1 MKRVI
6 IIYIVLLVLGA
17 SSYAIE
23 SSQLFEQGMEAF
35 RMGNYGS
42 SELIF
47 RKVIDANDSYK
58 DRAWYYL
65 ALSIFYQKQYRS
77 AIFELNRFL
86 LLCTTPD
93 LCSEARFWIAE
104 SYYALNDYIKAIE
117 EYNRFISQSKNK
129 QLIINSYDRIGEI
142 YFNQKRYDEAIIE
155 WKKALTISS
164 KKYQDESRVIKIG
177 EALFLSERYEE
188 ALDMLEPLIHATGE
202 LTIQSKAR
210 LLVGRIYQLTGK
222 HWQAIKYFNEI
233 PESML
238 RVPSFLSVQYFKA
251 LSYIALGDT
260 YNARLNLKS
269 YILISTDDV
278 PYHYN
283 AKYELGRILLN
294 TKDSDEGMALLD
306 EVYTN
311 SNDIELRSNASFEL
325 AKVYLKNNNNEKAI
339 PYLEN
344 AVSTSDAES
353 QKYVMMTL
361 TRLYITTA
369 RYDDAKRLLDFMLEK
384 YQYEENR
391 DEMLYL
397 VAQVYVMQGN
407 IPKALEV
414 FEEIK
419 ATNPFSQYLAE
430 LDYVKALEA
439 FKKGQFN
446 DAIDYGN
453 RYLKNQ
459 RIDNRYEALILLAE
473 SYVKINN
480 TKKTI
485 EVIDQLIIRFPK
497 KAGLEEILYEL
508 CAVLKSQGV
517 NVERYYSF
525 IIKNYNESIAAG
537 KIFIEKGDDAY
548 KKKNFQV
555 ATYFYSQY
563 LATKGR
569 PRERSVLL
577 FYVRSLYE
585 LKQYNTI
592 IKTLLNSDYLTVDD
606 LTTKLLLKWLAKSFY
621 AIKDYSAALTY
632 FVKIPF
638 QDYNKEDFVVIA
650 DTALKAGQPEIATD
664 ILTYVEEDDYYAGIA
679 YSIALYYRTN
689 GNNEQAFDYF
699 TKVLLRKPDSS
710 VSDDVK
716 VNLAQI
722 YIERKEFEKA
732 IELAQSIQK
741 NELENLRISIMAIAY
756 FNSGNTA
763 EALNVISGKL
773 NNILKTE
780 YADEI
785 VKFLLMY
792 YYEQNDLKNY
802 QNMYVHGIKR
812 NRLISLSNYYY
823 GMMMYKNNNYSQALQ
838 FFNSALRY
846 NDEYA
851 HASFYYAALI
861 YLLVQRNFATAK
873 KYFDLY
879 FSKVNDTEINYYN
892 AKVYLSLLLYEMG
905 KKDDSRDI
913 VYQIVNSDSNVLA
926 KIKAQH
932 LIREYG
938 FQEPIQ

>member
-1 MKRVI
+1 MKRVFI
-6 IIYIVLLVLGA
+6 LFTILLFFNA
-17 SSYAIE
+17 ASYAIE

-93 LCSEARFWIAE
+93 LCSEARYWIAE
-104 SYYALNDYIKAIE
+104 SYYYLNDYIKAIE

-155 WKKALTISS
+155 WKKALNISS
-164 KKYQDESRVIKIG
+164 KKYEDSNRVIKIG
-177 EALFLSERYEE
+177 EALFLSERYNE
-188 ALDMLEPLIHATGE
+188 ALDLLEPLIYATGDN
-202 LTIQSKAR
+202 TIQSKAR

-238 RVPSFLSVQYFKA
+238 RVPSFISVQYFKA

-269 YILISTDDV
+269 YILISADNV
-278 PYHYN
+278 QYHYN
-283 AKYELGRILLN
+283 AKYELGKILLN
-294 TKDSDEGMALLD
+294 TRDSDEGMSLLED
-306 EVYTN
+306 VYTN

-344 AVSTSDAES
+344 AVSINDAES

-391 DEMLYL
+391 DEMLFL

-407 IPKALEV
+407 ITKALEV
-414 FEEIK
+414 YEDIKEI
-419 ATNPFSQYLAE
+419 NPFSQYLVE
-430 LDYVKALEA
+430 LDYVKAIDA
-439 FKKGQFN
+439 FKKEQYN
-446 DAIDYGN
+446 DTIDYGN

-459 RIDNRYEALILLAE
+459 KIENRYEVLILLAE
-473 SYVKINN
+473 SYIKINN
-480 TKKTI
+480 AKKTI
-485 EVIDQLIIRFPK
+485 EVIDQLITRFPR

-508 CAVLKSQGV
+508 CLVLKEQRI

-525 IIKNYNESIAAG
+525 IIKNYTSSITAG
-537 KIFIEKGDDAY
+537 KIFIEKGDEAY
-548 KKKNFQV
+548 KKKNYQV
-555 ATYFYSQY
+555 AVYFYSQY

-577 FYVRSLYE
+577 FYILSLYE
-585 LKQYNTI
+585 LKQYTAI
-592 IKTLLNSDYLTVDD
+592 IKTLQDSDYLTVDD
-606 LTTKLLLKWLAKSFY
+606 LTTKLLIKMRGKSFY
-621 AIKDYSAALTY
+621 ALKDYPAALSD
-632 FVKIPF
+632 FMKIPF
-638 QDYNKEDFVVIA
+638 NDYNKEDFVVIA
-650 DTALKAGQPEIATD
+650 DTAVKSSQPEIAID
-664 ILTYVEEDDYYAGIA
+664 ILSYVEDDEYFAVIS
-679 YSIALYYRTN
+679 YSIALYYKLN
-689 GNNEQAFDYF
+689 GNNDLAFDYF
-699 TKVLLRKPDSS
+699 TKALLRKPDSS
-710 VSDDVK
+710 ISDDTK
-716 VNLAQI
+716 INLAQI
-722 YIERKEFEKA
+722 YFERKEFEKA
-732 IELAQSIQK
+732 LELAESVQK
-741 NELENLRISIMAIAY
+741 KELENLRYSIIAIAY
-756 FNSGNTA
+756 FNLGNNDK
-763 EALNVISGKL
+763 ALTIISAKL
-773 NNILKTE
+773 NDIVKTE
-780 YADEI
+780 YAEEI
-785 VKFLLMY
+785 IKFLLIY
-792 YYEQNDLKNY
+792 YYNKNDIKNY
-802 QNMYVHGIKR
+802 QTMYGYGIKR
-812 NRLISLSNYYY
+812 NKLITLSNYYY
-823 GMMMYKNNNYSQALQ
+823 GMIMYKNNNYSQALQ
-838 FFNSALRY
+838 FFNTASRY
-846 NDEYA
+846 DDEYA
-851 HASFYYAALI
+851 HASLYYAGLI
-861 YLLVQRNFATAK
+861 YLLIQRNYGIAK

-879 FSKVNDTEINYYN
+879 FSKAGSTDINFYN
-892 AKVYLSLLLYEMG
+892 AKVYVSVLLYETG
-905 KKDDSRDI
+905 KQDESKDI
-913 VYQIVNSDSNVLA
+913 LYEIINSDSNVLA
-926 KIKAQH
+926 KIKADH
-932 LIREYG
+932 LIKQYG
-938 FQEPIQ
+938 F

>member
-1 MKRVI
+1 MKRVFL
-6 IIYIVLLVLGA
+6 IYIIVLMF
-17 SSYAIE
+17 STTSYAIE

-93 LCSEARFWIAE
+93 LCSEARYWIAE
-104 SYYALNDYIKAIE
+104 SYYSLNDYIKAIE

-129 QLIINSYDRIGEI
+129 QLIVNSYDRIGEI

-164 KKYQDESRVIKIG
+164 KKYEDSNRIIKIG
-177 EALFLSERYEE
+177 EALFLSERYNE
-188 ALDMLEPLIHATGE
+188 ALDMLEPLIHAAGDVP
-202 LTIQSKAR
+202 ISSKAR

-233 PESML
+233 PDSML
-238 RVPSFLSVQYFKA
+238 RVPSFMSVQYFKA

-283 AKYELGRILLN
+283 AKYELGKILIN
-294 TKDSDEGMALLD
+294 TRDSDEGMSLLED
-306 EVYTN
+306 VYTN

-344 AVSTSDAES
+344 AVSISDTES

-391 DEMLYL
+391 DEMLFL

-407 IPKALEV
+407 ITKALEI
-414 FEEIK
+414 FKEINE
-419 ATNPFSQYLAE
+419 TNPFSQYMVE
-430 LDYVKALEA
+430 LDYVKALDA
-439 FKKGQFN
+439 FKREQYN
-446 DAIDYGN
+446 ETIEYGN
-453 RYLKNQ
+453 KYLRNQ
-459 RIDNRYEALILLAE
+459 KIENRYDVLILLAE
-473 SYVKINN
+473 SYIKTNN

-485 EVIDQLIIRFPK
+485 EVIDQLITRFPK

-508 CAVLKSQGV
+508 CAVLKEQGV

-525 IIKNYNESIAAG
+525 IIKNYTSSITAG
-537 KIFIEKGDDAY
+537 KIFIEKGDEAY
-548 KKKNFQV
+548 KKKNYQV
-555 ATYFYSQY
+555 AAYFYSQY

-577 FYVRSLYE
+577 FYVLSLYE
-585 LKQYNTI
+585 LKQYTAI
-592 IKTLLNSDYLTVDD
+592 IKTLQDSDYLTVDD
-606 LTTKLLLKWLAKSFY
+606 LTTKLLIKYMAKSFY
-621 AIKDYSAALTY
+621 AIKDYTAALDY
-632 FVKIPF
+632 FIKIPF
-638 QDYNKEDFVVIA
+638 QDYNKEDFGVIV
-650 DTALKAGQPEIATD
+650 DTALKARQPEVATD
-664 ILTYVEEDDYYAGIA
+664 ILSYVEDDDYYASIS
-679 YSIALYYRTN
+679 YSIARYYRLN
-689 GNNEQAFDYF
+689 GNNEIAFEFF
-699 TKVLLRKPDSS
+699 TKALLKKPDSN
-710 VSDDVK
+710 VSDDTK
-716 VNLAQI
+716 INLAQI

-732 IELAQSIQK
+732 LELVEYIQK
-741 NELENLRISIMAIAY
+741 KELESLRYSIMAVAY
-756 FNSGNTA
+756 FNLGLNDK
-763 EALNVISGKL
+763 ALNIVSGKL
-773 NNILKTE
+773 NDIVKTM

-785 VKFLLMY
+785 VTFLLIY
-792 YYEQNDLKNY
+792 YYEQNDIKNY
-802 QNMYVHGIKR
+802 QNVYGYGIKR
-812 NRLISLSNYYY
+812 NKLIPLSNYYY

-838 FFNSALRY
+838 FFNTASRY
-846 NDEYA
+846 DDEHA
-851 HASFYYAALI
+851 HASLYYAGLI
-861 YLLVQRNFATAK
+861 YLLIQRNYGVAK
-873 KYFDLY
+873 RYLDLY
-879 FSKVNDTEINYYN
+879 FTKASNDDINYYS
-892 AKVYLSLLLYEMG
+892 AKVYMSVLLYEMG
-905 KKDDSRDI
+905 KQDESKEI
-913 VYQIVNSDSNVLA
+913 LYEIINSDSNVLA
-926 KIKAQH
+926 KIKAEH

-938 FQEPIQ
+938 F

>member
-1 MKRVI
+1 MKRAF
-6 IIYIVLLVLGA
+6 IIYSIVLMF
-17 SSYAIE
+17 STTSYAIE

-93 LCSEARFWIAE
+93 LCSEARYWIAE
-104 SYYALNDYIKAIE
+104 SYYSLNDYIKAIE

-129 QLIINSYDRIGEI
+129 QLIVNSYDRIGEI

-164 KKYQDESRVIKIG
+164 KKYEDSNRIIKIG
-177 EALFLSERYEE
+177 EALFLSERYNE
-188 ALDMLEPLIHATGE
+188 ALDMLEPLIHAASD
-202 LTIQSKAR
+202 IPISSKAR

-233 PESML
+233 PDSML
-238 RVPSFLSVQYFKA
+238 RVPSFMSVQYFKA

-269 YILISTDDV
+269 YILISTDDI

-283 AKYELGRILLN
+283 AKYELGKILLN
-294 TKDSDEGMALLD
+294 TKDSDEGMSLLED
-306 EVYTN
+306 VYTN

-344 AVSTSDAES
+344 AVSISDAES

-391 DEMLYL
+391 DEMLFL

-407 IPKALEV
+407 ITKAIEV
-414 FEEIK
+414 FKEINE
-419 ATNPFSQYLAE
+419 TNPFSQYMVE
-430 LDYVKALEA
+430 LDYVKALDA
-439 FKKGQFN
+439 FKREQYN
-446 DAIDYGN
+446 ETIEYGN
-453 RYLKNQ
+453 KYLRNQ
-459 RIDNRYEALILLAE
+459 KIENRYDVLILLAE
-473 SYVKINN
+473 SYIKTNN
-480 TKKTI
+480 TRKAI
-485 EVIDQLIIRFPK
+485 EVIDQLITRFPK

-508 CAVLKSQGV
+508 CAVLKEQGV

-525 IIKNYNESIAAG
+525 IIKNYTSSITAG
-537 KIFIEKGDDAY
+537 KIFIEKGDEAY
-548 KKKNFQV
+548 KKKNYQV
-555 ATYFYSQY
+555 AAYFYSQY

-577 FYVRSLYE
+577 FYVLSLYE
-585 LKQYNTI
+585 LKQYTTI
-592 IKTLLNSDYLTVDD
+592 IKILQDSEYLTVDD
-606 LTTKLLLKWLAKSFY
+606 LTTKLLYKWLAKSLY
-621 AIKDYSAALTY
+621 ASKEYSMALNYFLKVPLNDYS
-632 FVKIPF
+632 
-638 QDYNKEDFVVIA
+638 KEDLKIIA
-650 DTALKAGQPEIATD
+650 DTALKAKQPETAID
-664 ILTYVEEDDYYAGIA
+664 IIPYVDNDDEYYITIC
-679 YSIALYYRTN
+679 YSIAFYHMIN
-689 GNNEQAFDYF
+689 GENDIAKDYF
-699 TKVLLRKPDSS
+699 LKALSRKPNSS
-710 VSDDVK
+710 IADDIR
-716 VNLAQI
+716 VNLARI
-722 YIERKEFEKA
+722 YIGSKDYEKA
-732 IELAQSIQK
+732 LELAESIQK
-741 NELENLRISIMAIAY
+741 KELESLRYSIMAVAY
-756 FNSGNTA
+756 FKLGNNDK
-763 EALNVISGKL
+763 ALGIVSGKL
-773 NNILKTE
+773 NDIVKTM

-785 VKFLLMY
+785 VTFLLIY
-792 YYEQNDLKNY
+792 YYEQNDIKNY
-802 QNMYVHGIKR
+802 QNVYGYAIKR
-812 NRLISLSNYYY
+812 NKLIPLSNYYY

-838 FFNSALRY
+838 FFNTASRY
-846 NDEYA
+846 DDEYA
-851 HASFYYAALI
+851 HASLYYAGLI
-861 YLLVQRNFATAK
+861 YLLIQRNYGVAK
-873 KYFDLY
+873 RYLDLY
-879 FSKVNDTEINYYN
+879 FTKASNDEINYYN
-892 AKVYLSLLLYEMG
+892 AKVYMSVLLYEMG
-905 KKDDSRDI
+905 KQDESKDI
-913 VYQIVNSDSNVLA
+913 LFEIINSDSNVLA
-926 KIKAQH
+926 KIKADH
-932 LIREYG
+932 LIKEYG
-938 FQEPIQ
+938 F

>member
-1 MKRVI
+1 MF
-6 IIYIVLLVLGA
+6 
-17 SSYAIE
+17 STTSYAIE

-93 LCSEARFWIAE
+93 LCSEARYWIAE
-104 SYYALNDYIKAIE
+104 SYYSLNDYIKAIE

-129 QLIINSYDRIGEI
+129 QLIVNSYDRIGEI

-164 KKYQDESRVIKIG
+164 KKYEDSNRIIKIG
-177 EALFLSERYEE
+177 EALFLSERYNE
-188 ALDMLEPLIHATGE
+188 ALDMLEPLIHAAGDVP
-202 LTIQSKAR
+202 ISSKAR

-233 PESML
+233 PDSML
-238 RVPSFLSVQYFKA
+238 RVPSFMSVQYFKA

-283 AKYELGRILLN
+283 AKYELGKILIN
-294 TKDSDEGMALLD
+294 TRDSDEGMSLLED
-306 EVYTN
+306 VYTN

-344 AVSTSDAES
+344 AVSISDTES

-391 DEMLYL
+391 DEMLFL

-407 IPKALEV
+407 ITKALEI
-414 FEEIK
+414 FKEINE
-419 ATNPFSQYLAE
+419 TNPFSQYMVE
-430 LDYVKALEA
+430 LDYVKALDA
-439 FKKGQFN
+439 FKREQYN
-446 DAIDYGN
+446 ETIEYGN
-453 RYLKNQ
+453 KYLRNQ
-459 RIDNRYEALILLAE
+459 KIENRYDVLILLAE
-473 SYVKINN
+473 SYIKTNN

-485 EVIDQLIIRFPK
+485 EVIDQLITRFPK

-508 CAVLKSQGV
+508 CAVLKEQGV

-525 IIKNYNESIAAG
+525 IIKNYTSSITAG
-537 KIFIEKGDDAY
+537 KIFIEKGDEAY
-548 KKKNFQV
+548 KKKNYQV
-555 ATYFYSQY
+555 AAYFYSQY

-577 FYVRSLYE
+577 FYVLSLYE
-585 LKQYNTI
+585 LKQYTAI
-592 IKTLLNSDYLTVDD
+592 IKTLQDSDYLTVDD
-606 LTTKLLLKWLAKSFY
+606 LTTKLLIKYMAKSFY
-621 AIKDYSAALTY
+621 AIKDYTAALDY
-632 FVKIPF
+632 FIKIPF
-638 QDYNKEDFVVIA
+638 QDYNKEDFGVIV
-650 DTALKAGQPEIATD
+650 DTALKARQPEVATD
-664 ILTYVEEDDYYAGIA
+664 ILSYVEDDDYYASIS
-679 YSIALYYRTN
+679 YSIARYYRLN
-689 GNNEQAFDYF
+689 GNNEIAFEFF
-699 TKVLLRKPDSS
+699 TKALLKKPDSN
-710 VSDDVK
+710 VSDDTK
-716 VNLAQI
+716 INLAQI

-732 IELAQSIQK
+732 LELVEYIQK
-741 NELENLRISIMAIAY
+741 KELESLRYSIMAVAY
-756 FNSGNTA
+756 FNLGLNDK
-763 EALNVISGKL
+763 ALNIVSGKL
-773 NNILKTE
+773 NDIVKTM

-785 VKFLLMY
+785 VTFLLIY
-792 YYEQNDLKNY
+792 YYEQNDIKNY
-802 QNMYVHGIKR
+802 QNVYGYGIKR
-812 NRLISLSNYYY
+812 NKLIPLSNYYY

-838 FFNSALRY
+838 FFNTASRY
-846 NDEYA
+846 DDEHA
-851 HASFYYAALI
+851 HASLYYAGLI
-861 YLLVQRNFATAK
+861 YLLIQRNYGVAK
-873 KYFDLY
+873 RYLDLY
-879 FSKVNDTEINYYN
+879 FTKASNDDINYYS
-892 AKVYLSLLLYEMG
+892 AKVYMSVLLYEMG
-905 KKDDSRDI
+905 KQDESKEI
-913 VYQIVNSDSNVLA
+913 LYEIINSDSNVLA
-926 KIKAQH
+926 KIKAEH

-938 FQEPIQ
+938 F

>member
-1 MKRVI
+1 MKRLFI
-6 IIYIVLLVLGA
+6 TYIIVLIF
-17 SSYAIE
+17 STTSYAIE

-93 LCSEARFWIAE
+93 LCSEARYWIAE
-104 SYYALNDYIKAIE
+104 SYYSLNDYIKAIE

-155 WKKALTISS
+155 WKKALTVSS
-164 KKYQDESRVIKIG
+164 KKYEDSRRVIRIG
-177 EALFLSERYEE
+177 EALFLSERYNE
-188 ALDMLEPLIHATGE
+188 ALDMLEPLIHATGDVD
-202 LTIQSKAR
+202 ISAKAR

-238 RVPSFLSVQYFKA
+238 RVPAFMTVQYFKA

-269 YILISTDDV
+269 YILISSYDV

-283 AKYELGRILLN
+283 AKYELGKILLN
-294 TKDSDEGMALLD
+294 TRDSDEGIALLED
-306 EVYTN
+306 VYAN

-325 AKVYLKNNNNEKAI
+325 AKVYLKNNNSEKAI

-344 AVSTSDAES
+344 AVSISDAES

-391 DEMLYL
+391 DEMLFL

-407 IPKALEV
+407 ITKALTV

-419 ATNPFSQYLAE
+419 ETNPFSQYMVE
-430 LDYVKALEA
+430 LDYAKAVDA
-439 FKKGQFN
+439 FQKEQYSQV
-446 DAIDYGN
+446 IEYGN

-459 RIDNRYEALILLAE
+459 KIENRYDVLILLAE
-473 SYVKINN
+473 SYIKINN
-480 TKKTI
+480 TRKTI
-485 EVIDQLIIRFPK
+485 EVIEQLITRFPK
-497 KAGLEEILYEL
+497 KAGLEEMLYEL
-508 CAVLKSQGV
+508 CVVLKEQGV
-517 NVERYYSF
+517 NIERYYSF
-525 IIKNYNESIAAG
+525 IIKNYPASITAG
-537 KIFIEKGDDAY
+537 KIFIEKGDEAY
-548 KKKNFQV
+548 KRKNYQV
-555 ATYFYSQY
+555 AAYFYSQY

-577 FYVRSLYE
+577 FYVLSLYE
-585 LKQYNTI
+585 LKQYTAI
-592 IKTLLNSDYLTVDD
+592 IKTLRDSDYLTVDD
-606 LTTKLLLKWLAKSFY
+606 LTTKLLYKWLAKSFY
-621 AIKDYSAALTY
+621 AIKDYPAALTY
-632 FVKIPF
+632 FTKIPF
-638 QDYNKEDFVVIA
+638 QDYNKEDFAVIA
-650 DTALKAGQPEIATD
+650 DTALKARQPEVATD
-664 ILTYVEEDDYYAGIA
+664 ILTYVEDDDYYAAIS
-679 YSIALYYRTN
+679 YSIALYYRLN
-689 GNNEQAFDYF
+689 GNNELAFDYF
-699 TKVLLRKPDSS
+699 TKALLKKPDSNI
-710 VSDDVK
+710 SDDTK
-716 VNLAQI
+716 INLAQI

-732 IELAQSIQK
+732 LELAESVK
-741 NELENLRISIMAIAY
+741 KKELEGLRLSILAVAY
-756 FNSGNTA
+756 FNLGNNNM
-763 EALNVISGKL
+763 ALRNVSGKL
-773 NNILKTE
+773 YDIVKTE

-785 VKFLLMY
+785 LTFLLIY
-792 YYEQNDLKNY
+792 YYEQNDIKNY
-802 QNMYVHGIKR
+802 QNVYGYSIKR
-812 NRLISLSNYYY
+812 NRLIPLSNYCY

-838 FFNSALRY
+838 FFNTASRHD
-846 NDEYA
+846 DEYA
-851 HASFYYAALI
+851 HASLYYAGLI
-861 YLLVQRNFATAK
+861 YLLIQRNYTIAK
-873 KYFDLY
+873 RYFDLY
-879 FSKVNDTEINYYN
+879 FTKVSSDDMNYHN
-892 AKVYLSLLLYEMG
+892 AKVYMAVLLYETG
-905 KKDDSRDI
+905 KQDESKDI
-913 VYQIVNSDSNVLA
+913 LYEIINADSNVLA
-926 KIKAQH
+926 KIKADH
-932 LIREYG
+932 LIKEYG
-938 FQEPIQ
+938 F